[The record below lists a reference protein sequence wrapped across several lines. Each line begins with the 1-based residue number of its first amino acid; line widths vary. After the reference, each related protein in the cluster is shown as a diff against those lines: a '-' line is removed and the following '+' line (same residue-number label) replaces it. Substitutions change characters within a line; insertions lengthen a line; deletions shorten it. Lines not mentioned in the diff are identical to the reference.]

1 MEVLGKKREF
11 SLEIIWTIISDVS
24 EAIRVASDQQD
35 LNDQNFYYLGLK
47 PENVI
52 LTGDDQ
58 YKIVDL
64 FFNDYVIQ
72 GIKKTE
78 EQRTHEK
85 LAVFPHL
92 SGKKEHTVVYFN
104 KDGNEYINSKI
115 KGRDERGKV
124 EEKASVWN
132 PYVAPEAL
140 QQHISV
146 LGYSENFQKAD
157 SFSIGMLFL
166 RLLCNLTDTPF
177 EQFAHLNKQ
186 IEDDKYN
193 EVLYEIVKYGEREK
207 LEKELGVIIP
217 LIMKDTFYRM
227 IPEKIYTTIQAE
239 FL

>member
-1 MEVLGKKREF
+1 MLIFE
-11 SLEIIWTIISDVS
+11 
-24 EAIRVASDQQD
+24 QD

-47 PENVI
+47 PENVV
-52 LTGDDQ
+52 LTEDNQ

-72 GIKKTE
+72 AIKKTE
-78 EQRTHEK
+78 EQRTQEK
-85 LAVFPHL
+85 LAIFPHL
-92 SGKKEHTVVYFN
+92 NGKKEHTIVLFN
-104 KDGNEYINSKI
+104 KDGNEYINTKI
-115 KGRDERGKV
+115 KCRDERSIK

-146 LGYSENFQKAD
+146 LSYSDNLQKAD

-166 RLLCNLTDTPF
+166 RLLCNYTDTPF
-177 EQFAHLNKQ
+177 EQFEHLNKQ
-186 IEDDKYN
+186 KEDEKYN
-193 EVLYEIVKYGEREK
+193 EVLYEIVKFGEREK
-207 LEKELGVIIP
+207 LERELSIIIP